1 MWRVTSARG
10 RELIRG
16 FEGERLE
23 SYRCPANKWT
33 ISVGV
38 TGPHVTEGMKI
49 TQAESDELFA
59 ASLRTFEQGVNKLV
73 TAPVTQNMWDAILSL
88 VYNIGLQN
96 FKTSTLLKLLNRGEH
111 RMAAAEFGRWIHVS
125 GAVLPGLVR
134 RRRAEAELFL
144 RRD

>member
-10 RELIRG
+10 REMIRA

-23 SYRCPANKWT
+23 SYRCPAGKWT

-59 ASLRTFEQGVNKLV
+59 AALRGFEQGANKLV
-73 TAPVTQNMWDAILSL
+73 TAPLTQNMWDAIISL
-88 VYNIGLQN
+88 VYNIGLGS
-96 FKTSTLLKLLNRGEH
+96 FRSSTLLRYLNRGEH
-111 RMAAAEFGRWIHVS
+111 RMAAAEFGRWVHA
-125 GAVLPGLVR
+125 GGQLLPGLAK
-134 RRRAEAELFL
+134 RRRAEAEMFL
-144 RRD
+144 QRD